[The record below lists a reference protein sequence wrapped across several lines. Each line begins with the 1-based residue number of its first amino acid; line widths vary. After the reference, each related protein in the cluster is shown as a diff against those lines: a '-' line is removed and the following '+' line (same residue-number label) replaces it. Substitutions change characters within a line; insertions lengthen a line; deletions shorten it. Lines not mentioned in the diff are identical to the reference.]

1 MMEISKNTFKRGIES
16 DISFTK
22 VSGNVS
28 QCIYD
33 PEAFGTH

>member
-1 MMEISKNTFKRGIES
+1 MEILKNIFKRGIEF

-28 QCIYD
+28 QYIYD
-33 PEAFGTH
+33 LEAFGTH

>member
-1 MMEISKNTFKRGIES
+1 MIEILKNIFKRGIES

-28 QCIYD
+28 QYIYD
-33 PEAFGTH
+33 LEAFGTH